1 MRAQPGPLPDDRRL
15 GAASYAVLA
24 LVERSGRATPY
35 ELKALAARSGI
46 AHAWSL
52 SHTQLY
58 ASCRSL
64 AAAGLLE
71 ERVETAGRRR
81 RFYAIAQEGRALLAR
96 WRAAPAEEPVVTH
109 DPGLLQLCCG
119 APPRELARTRTAVH
133 RRAIREIE
141 RRRAALPP
149 GTEPGVA
156 LTWDA
161 VLARER
167 MWLAFWE
174 HERARLD
181 REAARADRS
190 AGVTRSA

>member
-1 MRAQPGPLPDDRRL
+1 MRAQPDPSSRRL
-15 GAASYAVLA
+15 SAASYAVLA
-24 LVERSGRATPY
+24 LVESADRATPY
-35 ELKALAARSGI
+35 ELKALAARSGVV
-46 AHAWSL
+46 HAWSL

-71 ERVETAGRRR
+71 ERVEATGRRR
-81 RFYAIAQEGRALLAR
+81 RFYAITGEGRALLAR
-96 WRAAPAEEPVVTH
+96 WRAAPADGHAVTH
-109 DPGLLQLCCG
+109 DPALLQLCCG
-119 APPRELARTRTAVH
+119 APVRELARTRIAVH

-149 GTEPGVA
+149 GTERGVA

-167 MWLAFWE
+167 LWLTFWE
-174 HERARLD
+174 DERTRLE
-181 REAARADRS
+181 REAA
-190 AGVTRSA
+190 